1 MNGYM
6 GWSTS
11 VAALP
16 NGELLTVT
24 STDPNETRH
33 IRGLGFIGLLVSGS
47 HHQVHHL
54 IMAKGEMHAQ

>member
-1 MNGYM
+1 MNGYK

-47 HHQVHHL
+47 HHQMHHL